1 MKLRGRLKRWL
12 YGSAGACH
20 YFGTRVFFPPRSH
33 IFAKLCESGIYERDN
48 LKLLAALVRP
58 ETVYF
63 DVGANIGLLSIPI
76 LRGIPTSR
84 VVSFEP
90 SPNTLPYLSRT
101 KAESDFGDRWQVV
114 GKAAGS
120 APGELEF
127 FTHSPDLGAYDSF
140 RRTARAGEA
149 ARQTVPVTM
158 IDTEWAALGQP
169 VVSVIKIDVEGAE
182 LAALR
187 GAAACIAAHQPSILL
202 EWNAQN
208 LAAFGCAPEEL
219 LTFAREGGYGIFSLP
234 DMVPVDSAT
243 LLRLKMLA
251 TENFLLAPNPPRGG
265 WSVQYGG
272 IHGLRD

>member
-12 YGSAGACH
+12 YGAAGACH
-20 YFGTRVFFPPRSH
+20 YFGTRVFFPRGSH
-33 IFAKLCESGIYERDN
+33 IFAKLCENGIYERDN

-187 GAAACIAAHQPSILL
+187 GAVACIAAHQPSILL

-219 LTFAREGGYGIFSLP
+219 LTFAREGGYAIFSLP

-251 TENFLLAPNPPRGG
+251 TENFLLAPHPPAGG